1 MELKDIM
8 TMQEVQ
14 EMKNQLEKVFSIVR
28 LLDGET
34 LETGAGIEPPCQC
47 YSVWGKSGQCINCIS
62 RKALKEKRQKTKI
75 EIVDSKVYQVIARY
89 LNIDGKPYIM
99 EMINN
104 LEDDDII
111 DSEDRE
117 NLLAELS
124 GYADELYKDAL
135 TGVFNRRYYEDKV
148 KELESSA
155 GVAMVDLDDFKLYN
169 DTYGHDAGDKALK
182 AVVEVI
188 NRHVRKT
195 DKVVRFGGDEFLLL
209 IPDINVDNFTRKL
222 KEIQEEVHAAR
233 VPGYSQLKLSVSIG
247 GVLSTGEKLGEAVL
261 RADKFMY
268 RAKQRKNM
276 VVISENE
283 IVGRNSA
290 QEILLQDKTK
300 LTILIVDDSEMNRCI
315 LSEMLKEDYDI
326 LEATNG
332 EEAIKL
338 LRQYETG
345 ISLVLLDLVMPVL
358 DGFGVLSDMTERN
371 WLEDIPVIMISGVD
385 SFSYV
390 RRAFDLGVADYIKK
404 PFDAQIVYKRVYNTI
419 TLYAKQRRLLVL
431 VTDQIYEKEKNN
443 RMMISILSQIVEF
456 RNGESGAHVLH
467 INIITELILERLIQ
481 KTDQYDLSSSVRR
494 MIVTASALHDIGKIG
509 IDDKILN
516 KPGRLTKEEFEVIKT
531 HSAIGAS
538 MLESL
543 EYYKNEPLVRIAHDI
558 CRWHHERYDGK
569 GYPDGLKGE
578 EIPISAQ
585 VVALADVYDA
595 LISER
600 VYKKA
605 YSHEK
610 AVEMIL
616 NGECGTFNPLL
627 LECLKEISPQLSR
640 TFKKEKDDNREYYEA
655 QRISEEIL
663 RQNALPRK
671 DHSQRVIE
679 IMQEKIKFFKE
690 NSGKISMEY
699 NAISGNLVLTDGE
712 SQKEYQ
718 RDNLEFDLYRA
729 YDISEE
735 DIQRVKDSLDSV
747 SSKNKEVS
755 IKVMLKVR
763 GERQMCDLKL
773 HTLWSSL
780 KTDGYIG
787 IVGQLDIVK

>member
-1 MELKDIM
+1 MGLKDNL
-8 TMQEVQ
+8 TMQEAQVMQ
-14 EMKNQLEKVFSIVR
+14 KYLANVFQVVR
-28 LLDGET
+28 LLDQEA
-34 LETGAGIEPPCQC
+34 LETGKGIGEPCQRFPGEKRSKQDAC
-47 YSVWGKSGQCINCIS
+47 ANCVS
-62 RKALKEKRQKTKI
+62 RKALKEKCQKTKV
-75 EIVDSKVYQVIARY
+75 EIVDSEIYQVTARY
-89 LNIDGKPYIM
+89 MEIDGEPYVM
-99 EMINN
+99 EMVNK
-104 LEDDDII
+104 LEKEDIL

-117 NLLAELS
+117 NVLAELS
-124 GYADELYKDAL
+124 GYADELYRDAL

-148 KELESSA
+148 KNLESSA

-169 DTYGHDAGDKALK
+169 DTYGHDAGDKALN
-182 AVVEVI
+182 VVAEVI
-188 NRHVRKT
+188 LRHVSKT
-195 DKVVRFGGDEFLLL
+195 DKVIRFGGDEFLLL

-222 KEIQEEVHAAR
+222 KDIQEEVHEAR

-247 GVLSTGEKLGEAVL
+247 GVLSSGETLGEAVL

-268 RAKQRKNM
+268 RAKLRKNM

-283 IVGRNSA
+283 IEGRNSA
-290 QEILLQDKTK
+290 EEILLQDKTK

-315 LSEMLKEDYDI
+315 LAEMLGGDYDI

-358 DGFGVLSDMTERN
+358 DGFGVLSYMNEKN
-371 WLEDIPVIMISGVD
+371 WLEDIPVIMISGED
-385 SFSYV
+385 SVSYV

-467 INIITELILERLIQ
+467 INVITELILERLVQ
-481 KTDQYDLSSSVRR
+481 KTDQYDLSCSTRM

-516 KPGRLTKEEFEVIKT
+516 KPGRLTNEEFEIIKT

-538 MLESL
+538 MLDSL
-543 EYYKNEPLVRIAHDI
+543 EYYKDEPLVQIAHDI

-595 LISER
+595 LISDR

-605 YSHEK
+605 YTHEK
-610 AVEMIL
+610 AIEMIL

-627 LECLKEISPQLSR
+627 LECLVDIKDRLKEEM
-640 TFKKEKDDNREYYEA
+640 TTV
-655 QRISEEIL
+655 SEERMGIPDSRRANAEFEGYEKTKEQFFRSMSEDL
-663 RQNALPRK
+663 R
-671 DHSQRVIE
+671 
-679 IMQEKIKFFKE
+679 
-690 NSGKISMEY
+690 
-699 NAISGNLVLTDGE
+699 
-712 SQKEYQ
+712 KEYA
-718 RDNLEFDLYRA
+718 DNASIIGGGEQTF
-729 YDISEE
+729 
-735 DIQRVKDSLDSV
+735 
-747 SSKNKEVS
+747 SK
-755 IKVMLKVR
+755 R
-763 GERQMCDLKL
+763 
-773 HTLWSSL
+773 
-780 KTDGYIG
+780 
-787 IVGQLDIVK
+787 

>member
-1 MELKDIM
+1 MGTKDIM

-14 EMKNQLEKVFSIVR
+14 EMKQQLEQVFSIVR

-34 LETGAGIEPPCQC
+34 LETGEGIEPPCQC
-47 YSVWGKSGQCINCIS
+47 YSIWGKDERCTNCIS

-75 EIVDSKVYQVIARY
+75 EIVDSKVYQVISKY

-124 GYADELYKDAL
+124 GYADKLYKDAL

-148 KELESSA
+148 RNLESSA

-182 AVVEVI
+182 VVVEVI
-188 NRHVRKT
+188 SRHVRKT

-209 IPDINVDNFTRKL
+209 IPDINVDNFTKKL

-247 GVLSTGEKLGEAVL
+247 GVLSTGEKLGEVVL

-283 IVGRNSA
+283 IGRNSA
-290 QEILLQDKTK
+290 QEILLQDKTR

-315 LSEMLKEDYDI
+315 LSEMLGADYDI

-332 EEAIKL
+332 EEAIKI

-345 ISLVLLDLVMPVL
+345 ISLVLLDLVMPVM
-358 DGFGVLSDMTERN
+358 DGFGVLSYMNERN
-371 WLEDIPVIMISGVD
+371 WIEDIPVIMISGED
-385 SFSYV
+385 SVFYV

-404 PFDAQIVYKRVYNTI
+404 PFDAQVVYKRVYNTI

-481 KTDQYDLSSSVRR
+481 KTDKYDLSSSVRR

-538 MLESL
+538 MLENL

-569 GYPDGLKGE
+569 GYPDGL
-578 EIPISAQ
+578 
-585 VVALADVYDA
+585 
-595 LISER
+595 
-600 VYKKA
+600 
-605 YSHEK
+605 
-610 AVEMIL
+610 

-627 LECLKEISPQLSR
+627 LECLKDIQGRL
-640 TFKKEKDDNREYYEA
+640 KEEMTTM
-655 QRISEEIL
+655 SEE
-663 RQNALPRK
+663 RAETA
-671 DHSQRVIE
+671 DSGSATSE
-679 IMQEKIKFFKE
+679 FEGYEKTKEQLFK
-690 NSGKISMEY
+690 SMSED
-699 NAISGNLVLTDGE
+699 IR
-712 SQKEYQ
+712 KEYI
-718 RDNLEFDLYRA
+718 DTVPT
-729 YDISEE
+729 IGG
-735 DIQRVKDSLDSV
+735 
-747 SSKNKEVS
+747 
-755 IKVMLKVR
+755 
-763 GERQMCDLKL
+763 GENRR
-773 HTLWSSL
+773 S
-780 KTDGYIG
+780 
-787 IVGQLDIVK
+787 

>member
-1 MELKDIM
+1 MTEQKKTRTEQKKTM
-8 TMQEVQ
+8 TMEQVEEEMEEYRRIFDVVRLIEEETIQMMEEGREEEVDP
-14 EMKNQLEKVFSIVR
+14 EKV
-28 LLDGET
+28 
-34 LETGAGIEPPCQC
+34 AC
-47 YSVWGKSGQCINCIS
+47 YSFWKKNRQCKNCIS
-62 RKALKEKRQKTKI
+62 ARVLREKNQGTKLEFAGEDI
-75 EIVDSKVYQVIARY
+75 YQVTACY
-89 LNIDGKPYIM
+89 MEIDGKAYVM
-99 EMINN
+99 ELVKKLN
-104 LEDDDII
+104 E
-111 DSEDRE
+111 EF
-117 NLLAELS
+117 LLDAEGCEKLVRKLD
-124 GYADELYKDAL
+124 GYNQDLYSDAL
-135 TGVFNRRYYEDKV
+135 TGSYNRRYYEERL
-148 KELESSA
+148 KEKETSA
-155 GVAMVDLDDFKLYN
+155 GVAVIDLDDFKLYN

-182 AVVEVI
+182 VVVEVI
-188 NRHVRKT
+188 RRHVRKT

-209 IPDINVDNFTRKL
+209 IPDINVDNFTKKL

-283 IVGRNSA
+283 IAGRNSA
-290 QEILLQDKTK
+290 QEILLQDKTR

-315 LSEMLKEDYDI
+315 LSEMLGADYDI

-358 DGFGVLSDMTERN
+358 DGFGVLSYMNERN
-371 WLEDIPVIMISGVD
+371 WLEDIPVIMISGED
-385 SFSYV
+385 SVSYV

-569 GYPDGLKGE
+569 GSPDGLKGE

-627 LECLKEISPQLSR
+627 LECLKDIQSRLKEEMISMAEER
-640 TFKKEKDDNREYYEA
+640 TETEDKGSATSEFDGYEKTKEQFFKSVSEDIKKEYMDNV
-655 QRISEEIL
+655 
-663 RQNALPRK
+663 PTMGGGT
-671 DHSQRVIE
+671 DVP
-679 IMQEKIKFFKE
+679 EK
-690 NSGKISMEY
+690 
-699 NAISGNLVLTDGE
+699 
-712 SQKEYQ
+712 
-718 RDNLEFDLYRA
+718 
-729 YDISEE
+729 
-735 DIQRVKDSLDSV
+735 
-747 SSKNKEVS
+747 
-755 IKVMLKVR
+755 
-763 GERQMCDLKL
+763 
-773 HTLWSSL
+773 
-780 KTDGYIG
+780 
-787 IVGQLDIVK
+787 

>member
-1 MELKDIM
+1 MGIKETM
-8 TMQEVQ
+8 TMQEAQ
-14 EMKNQLEKVFSIVR
+14 EMKQQLEKVFSIVR
-28 LLDGET
+28 LLDRET
-34 LETGAGIEPPCQC
+34 LENGQGIDEPCRC
-47 YSVWGKSGQCINCIS
+47 YSKWGKTEKCYNCIS
-62 RKALKEKRQKTKI
+62 QKAFEQKRQKTKV
-75 EIVDSKVYQVIARY
+75 EIVDSQVYQVISRY
-89 LNIDGKPYIM
+89 LEIDGEPYVM

-111 DSEDRE
+111 DSEDKE

-124 GYADELYKDAL
+124 GYADALYKDAL
-135 TGVFNRRYYEDKV
+135 TGVFNRRYYEEKV
-148 KELESSA
+148 KNLKSSA

-182 AVVEVI
+182 TVVEVI
-188 NRHVRKT
+188 RCHVRKM

-209 IPDINVDNFTRKL
+209 IPDINIDNFTKKL
-222 KEIQEEVHAAR
+222 REIQEEVHAAR
-233 VPGYSQLKLSVSIG
+233 VPGYSKIKLSISIG
-247 GVLSTGEKLGEAVL
+247 GVISSGETIEDAVL
-261 RADKFMY
+261 RSDKFMY
-268 RAKQRKNM
+268 RAKARKNM

-283 IVGRNSA
+283 IKGRNST
-290 QEILLQDKTK
+290 QEFFMKDKAK
-300 LTILIVDDSEMNRCI
+300 LTVLIVDDSEMNRCI
-315 LSEMLKEDYDI
+315 LSEMLSEDYDI

-345 ISLVLLDLVMPVL
+345 ISLVLLDLVMPVM
-358 DGFGVLSDMTERN
+358 DGFGVLSYMNEHN
-371 WLEDIPVIMISGVD
+371 WIEDIPVIMISGED
-385 SFSYV
+385 SISYV

-404 PFDAQIVYKRVYNTI
+404 PFDAQIVYRRVYNTI

-431 VTDQIYEKEKNN
+431 VADQIYEKDKNN

-481 KTDQYDLSSSVRR
+481 KTDKYDLSGNVRR

-595 LISER
+595 LTSER

-627 LECLKEISPQLSR
+627 LECLKDIQGRL
-640 TFKKEKDDNREYYEA
+640 KKEMITMAEERTETEDNRTVTSEFEGYEKTKEWLFKSM
-655 QRISEEIL
+655 SEDL
-663 RQNALPRK
+663 R
-671 DHSQRVIE
+671 
-679 IMQEKIKFFKE
+679 
-690 NSGKISMEY
+690 
-699 NAISGNLVLTDGE
+699 
-712 SQKEYQ
+712 KEYI
-718 RDNLEFDLYRA
+718 DNVPT
-729 YDISEE
+729 IGG
-735 DIQRVKDSLDSV
+735 
-747 SSKNKEVS
+747 
-755 IKVMLKVR
+755 
-763 GERQMCDLKL
+763 GENRRF
-773 HTLWSSL
+773 
-780 KTDGYIG
+780 
-787 IVGQLDIVK
+787 

>member
-1 MELKDIM
+1 MGTKDIM

-14 EMKNQLEKVFSIVR
+14 EMKQQLEQVFSIVR

-34 LETGAGIEPPCQC
+34 LETGEGIEPPCQC
-47 YSVWGKSGQCINCIS
+47 YSIWGKDERCTNCIS

-75 EIVDSKVYQVIARY
+75 EIVDSKVYQVISKY

-124 GYADELYKDAL
+124 GYADKLYKDAL

-148 KELESSA
+148 RNLESSA

-182 AVVEVI
+182 VVVEVI
-188 NRHVRKT
+188 SRHVRKT

-209 IPDINVDNFTRKL
+209 IPDINVDNFTKKL

-247 GVLSTGEKLGEAVL
+247 GVLSTGEKLGEVVL

-276 VVISENE
+276 VVI
-283 IVGRNSA
+283 
-290 QEILLQDKTK
+290 LLQDKTR

-315 LSEMLKEDYDI
+315 LSEMLGADYDI

-332 EEAIKL
+332 EEAIKI

-345 ISLVLLDLVMPVL
+345 ISLVLLDLVMPVM
-358 DGFGVLSDMTERN
+358 DGFGVLSYMNERN
-371 WLEDIPVIMISGVD
+371 WIEDIPVIMISGED
-385 SFSYV
+385 SVFYV

-404 PFDAQIVYKRVYNTI
+404 PFDAQVVYKRVYNTI

-481 KTDQYDLSSSVRR
+481 KTDKYDLSSSVRR

-538 MLESL
+538 MLENL

-595 LISER
+595 LISDR

-627 LECLKEISPQLSR
+627 LECLKDIQGRL
-640 TFKKEKDDNREYYEA
+640 KEEMTTM
-655 QRISEEIL
+655 SEE
-663 RQNALPRK
+663 RAETA
-671 DHSQRVIE
+671 DSGSATSE
-679 IMQEKIKFFKE
+679 FEGYEKTKEQLFK
-690 NSGKISMEY
+690 SMSED
-699 NAISGNLVLTDGE
+699 IR
-712 SQKEYQ
+712 KEYI
-718 RDNLEFDLYRA
+718 DTVPT
-729 YDISEE
+729 IGG
-735 DIQRVKDSLDSV
+735 
-747 SSKNKEVS
+747 
-755 IKVMLKVR
+755 
-763 GERQMCDLKL
+763 GE
-773 HTLWSSL
+773 
-780 KTDGYIG
+780 TD
-787 IVGQLDIVK
+787 VPEK

>member
-1 MELKDIM
+1 MGLKDTM
-8 TMQEVQ
+8 TMQEAQ
-14 EMKNQLEKVFSIVR
+14 KMKEQLEQVFSVVR
-28 LLDGET
+28 LLDGEV
-34 LETGAGIEPPCQC
+34 LETGEGIEPPCQC
-47 YSVWGKSGQCINCIS
+47 YSIWGKSEQCGNCVS
-62 RKALKEKRQKTKI
+62 RKALQEKRQKTKI
-75 EIVDSKVYQVIARY
+75 EFIDSRVYQVIAKY
-89 LNIDGKPYIM
+89 LNIDGKPYVM
-99 EMINN
+99 EMINS
-104 LEDDDII
+104 LEDKDII

-124 GYADELYKDAL
+124 GYADALYRDAL

-148 KELESSA
+148 KNLDSAA
-155 GVAMVDLDDFKLYN
+155 GVAMIDLDDFKLYN
-169 DTYGHDAGDKALK
+169 DTYGHDAGDKALTT
-182 AVVEVI
+182 VVEVI
-188 NRHVRKT
+188 CRHVRKT
-195 DKVVRFGGDEFLLL
+195 DKIVRFGGDEFLLL
-209 IPDINVDNFTRKL
+209 IPDINVDNFTKKL

-283 IVGRNSA
+283 IAGRNSA
-290 QEILLQDKTK
+290 QEILLQDKTR
-300 LTILIVDDSEMNRCI
+300 LTILLIVDDSEMNRCI
-315 LSEMLKEDYDI
+315 LSEMLGADYDI

-338 LRQYETG
+338 LRQYKTG
-345 ISLVLLDLVMPVL
+345 ISLVLLDLVMPVM
-358 DGFGVLSDMTERN
+358 DGFGVLSYMNERN
-371 WLEDIPVIMISGVD
+371 WIEDIPVIMISGED
-385 SFSYV
+385 SVSYV
-390 RRAFDLGVADYIKK
+390 RQAFDLGVADYIKK
-404 PFDAQIVYKRVYNTI
+404 PFDAQVVYKRVYNTI

-481 KTDQYDLSSSVRR
+481 KTDKYDLSSSVRR

-595 LISER
+595 LISDR

-627 LECLKEISPQLSR
+627 LECLKDIQGRL
-640 TFKKEKDDNREYYEA
+640 KEEMTTM
-655 QRISEEIL
+655 SEE
-663 RQNALPRK
+663 RAETA
-671 DHSQRVIE
+671 DSGSATSE
-679 IMQEKIKFFKE
+679 FEGYEKTKEQLFK
-690 NSGKISMEY
+690 SMSED
-699 NAISGNLVLTDGE
+699 IR
-712 SQKEYQ
+712 KEYIDTIPTIGGGKKQ
-718 RDNLEFDLYRA
+718 MFL
-729 YDISEE
+729 
-735 DIQRVKDSLDSV
+735 K
-747 SSKNKEVS
+747 SK
-755 IKVMLKVR
+755 
-763 GERQMCDLKL
+763 
-773 HTLWSSL
+773 
-780 KTDGYIG
+780 
-787 IVGQLDIVK
+787 

>member
-14 EMKNQLEKVFSIVR
+14 EMKQQLEQVFSIVR

-34 LETGAGIEPPCQC
+34 LETGEGIEPPCQC
-47 YSVWGKSGQCINCIS
+47 YSIWGKDERCTNCIS

-75 EIVDSKVYQVIARY
+75 EIVDSKVYQVISKY

-148 KELESSA
+148 RNLESSA

-182 AVVEVI
+182 VVVEVI
-188 NRHVRKT
+188 RRHVRKT

-209 IPDINVDNFTRKL
+209 IPDINVDNFTKKL

-283 IVGRNSA
+283 IAGRNSA
-290 QEILLQDKTK
+290 QEILLQDKTR

-315 LSEMLKEDYDI
+315 LSEMLGADYDI

-345 ISLVLLDLVMPVL
+345 ISLVLLDLVMPVM
-358 DGFGVLSDMTERN
+358 DGFGVLSYMNERN
-371 WLEDIPVIMISGVD
+371 WIEDIPVIMISSENSPD
-385 SFSYV
+385 TM
-390 RRAFDLGVADYIKK
+390 RRAYEMGVVDYISR
-404 PFDAQIVYKRVYNTI
+404 PFDARVVYRRVLNTI
-419 TLYAKQRRLLVL
+419 KFYAKQRHL
-431 VTDQIYEKEKNN
+431 VTLITNQVYEKEKNN

-456 RNGESGAHVLH
+456 RNGESGQHVLN
-467 INIITELILERLIQ
+467 INILTGLLLESLVQ
-481 KTDQYDLSSSVRR
+481 KTDKYHLNGSDRLL
-494 MIVTASALHDIGKIG
+494 IITASALHDIGKIG
-509 IDDKILN
+509 ISDRILN
-516 KPGRLTKEEFEVIKT
+516 KAGKLTEEEFEVIKR
-531 HSAIGAS
+531 HPIIGAS
-538 MLESL
+538 IL
-543 EYYKNEPLVRIAHDI
+543 KNLALHQDEPIVKVAYEI
-558 CRWHHERYDGK
+558 CRWHHERYDGG

-578 EIPISAQ
+578 QIPISAQ
-585 VVALADVYDA
+585 IVSLADVYDA
-595 LISER
+595 LVSDRI
-600 VYKKA
+600 YKKA
-605 YSHEK
+605 YSHKE
-610 AVEMIL
+610 AVRMIL
-616 NGECGTFNPLL
+616 AGECGAFNPLL
-627 LECLKEISPQLSR
+627 LECLEEIQGKIKEELEVQDVPEISPVPVQCP
-640 TFKKEKDDNREYYEA
+640 
-655 QRISEEIL
+655 ISE
-663 RQNALPRK
+663 
-671 DHSQRVIE
+671 
-679 IMQEKIKFFKE
+679 
-690 NSGKISMEY
+690 
-699 NAISGNLVLTDGE
+699 
-712 SQKEYQ
+712 
-718 RDNLEFDLYRA
+718 
-729 YDISEE
+729 ISELSMPE
-735 DIQRVKDSLDSV
+735 DK
-747 SSKNKEVS
+747 K
-755 IKVMLKVR
+755 
-763 GERQMCDLKL
+763 
-773 HTLWSSL
+773 
-780 KTDGYIG
+780 
-787 IVGQLDIVK
+787 

>member
-1 MELKDIM
+1 MGLKDNM
-8 TMQEVQ
+8 TMQEAQ
-14 EMKNQLEKVFSIVR
+14 EMQKYLANVFQVVR
-28 LLDGET
+28 LLDQEA
-34 LETGAGIEPPCQC
+34 LETGKGIGEPCQRFPGEKRSKQDAC
-47 YSVWGKSGQCINCIS
+47 ANCIS
-62 RKALKEKRQKTKI
+62 RKALKEKCQKTKV
-75 EIVDSKVYQVIARY
+75 E
-89 LNIDGKPYIM
+89 
-99 EMINN
+99 
-104 LEDDDII
+104 II
-111 DSEDRE
+111 DSEIYQVTARYMEIDGEPYVMEMVSKLEKEDILDSEDRK
-117 NLLAELS
+117 NFLAELS
-124 GYADELYKDAL
+124 GYADELYRDAL

-148 KELESSA
+148 KNLESSA

-169 DTYGHDAGDKALK
+169 DTYGHDAGDKALN
-182 AVVEVI
+182 VVAEVI
-188 NRHVRKT
+188 LRHVRKT
-195 DKVVRFGGDEFLLL
+195 DKVIRFGGDEFLLL

-222 KEIQEEVHAAR
+222 KDIQEEVHAAR

-247 GVLSTGEKLGEAVL
+247 GVLSSGETLGEAVL

-268 RAKQRKNM
+268 RAKLRKNM

-283 IVGRNSA
+283 IEGRNSA
-290 QEILLQDKTK
+290 EEILLQDKTK

-315 LSEMLKEDYDI
+315 LAEMLGGDYDI

-358 DGFGVLSDMTERN
+358 DGFGVLSYMNEKN
-371 WLEDIPVIMISGVD
+371 WLEDIPVIMISGED
-385 SFSYV
+385 SVSYV

-467 INIITELILERLIQ
+467 INVITELILERLVQ
-481 KTDQYDLSSSVRR
+481 KTDQYDLSCSTRM

-516 KPGRLTKEEFEVIKT
+516 KPGRLTNEEFEIIKT

-538 MLESL
+538 MLDSL
-543 EYYKNEPLVRIAHDI
+543 EYYKDEPLVQIAHDI

-595 LISER
+595 LISDR

-605 YSHEK
+605 YTHEK
-610 AVEMIL
+610 AIEMIL

-627 LECLKEISPQLSR
+627 LECLVDIKDRLKEEM
-640 TFKKEKDDNREYYEA
+640 TTV
-655 QRISEEIL
+655 SEERMGIPDSRRANAEFEGYEKTKEQFFRSMSEDL
-663 RQNALPRK
+663 R
-671 DHSQRVIE
+671 
-679 IMQEKIKFFKE
+679 
-690 NSGKISMEY
+690 
-699 NAISGNLVLTDGE
+699 
-712 SQKEYQ
+712 KEYA
-718 RDNLEFDLYRA
+718 DNASIIGGGGTDVPETVDEN
-729 YDISEE
+729 EE
-735 DIQRVKDSLDSV
+735 Q
-747 SSKNKEVS
+747 
-755 IKVMLKVR
+755 
-763 GERQMCDLKL
+763 
-773 HTLWSSL
+773 
-780 KTDGYIG
+780 
-787 IVGQLDIVK
+787 

>member
-1 MELKDIM
+1 MGLKDNL
-8 TMQEVQ
+8 TMQEAQVMQ
-14 EMKNQLEKVFSIVR
+14 KYLANVFQVVR
-28 LLDGET
+28 LLDQEA
-34 LETGAGIEPPCQC
+34 LETGKGIGEPCQRFPGEKRSKQDAC
-47 YSVWGKSGQCINCIS
+47 ANCVS
-62 RKALKEKRQKTKI
+62 RKALKEKCQKTKV
-75 EIVDSKVYQVIARY
+75 EIVDSEIYQVTARY
-89 LNIDGKPYIM
+89 MEIDGEPYVM
-99 EMINN
+99 EMVNK
-104 LEDDDII
+104 LEKEDIL

-117 NLLAELS
+117 NVLAELS
-124 GYADELYKDAL
+124 GYADELYRDAL

-148 KELESSA
+148 KNLESSA

-169 DTYGHDAGDKALK
+169 DTYGHDAGDKALN
-182 AVVEVI
+182 VVAEVI
-188 NRHVRKT
+188 LRHVSKT
-195 DKVVRFGGDEFLLL
+195 DKVIRFGGDEFLLL

-222 KEIQEEVHAAR
+222 KDIQEEVHEAR

-247 GVLSTGEKLGEAVL
+247 GVLSSGETLGEAVL

-268 RAKQRKNM
+268 RAKLRKNM

-283 IVGRNSA
+283 IEGRNSA
-290 QEILLQDKTK
+290 EEILLQDKTK

-315 LSEMLKEDYDI
+315 LAEMLGGDYDI

-358 DGFGVLSDMTERN
+358 DGFGVLSYMNEKN
-371 WLEDIPVIMISGVD
+371 WLEDIPVIMISGED
-385 SFSYV
+385 SVSYV

-467 INIITELILERLIQ
+467 INVITELILERLVQ
-481 KTDQYDLSSSVRR
+481 KTDQYDLSCSTRM

-516 KPGRLTKEEFEVIKT
+516 KPGRLTNEEFEIIKT

-538 MLESL
+538 MLDSL
-543 EYYKNEPLVRIAHDI
+543 EYYKDEPLVQIAHDI

-595 LISER
+595 LISDR

-605 YSHEK
+605 YTHEK
-610 AVEMIL
+610 AIEMIL

-627 LECLKEISPQLSR
+627 LECLVDIKDRLKEEM
-640 TFKKEKDDNREYYEA
+640 TTV
-655 QRISEEIL
+655 SEERMGIPDSRRANAEFEGYEKTKEQFFRSMSEDL
-663 RQNALPRK
+663 R
-671 DHSQRVIE
+671 
-679 IMQEKIKFFKE
+679 
-690 NSGKISMEY
+690 
-699 NAISGNLVLTDGE
+699 
-712 SQKEYQ
+712 KEYA
-718 RDNLEFDLYRA
+718 DNA
-729 YDISEE
+729 
-735 DIQRVKDSLDSV
+735 
-747 SSKNKEVS
+747 S
-755 IKVMLKVR
+755 I
-763 GERQMCDLKL
+763 
-773 HTLWSSL
+773 
-780 KTDGYIG
+780 IG
-787 IVGQLDIVK
+787 GGNRRSRNGR

>member
-1 MELKDIM
+1 
-8 TMQEVQ
+8 MQEAQVMQ
-14 EMKNQLEKVFSIVR
+14 KYLANVFQVVR
-28 LLDGET
+28 LLDQEA
-34 LETGAGIEPPCQC
+34 LETGKGIGEPCQRFPGEKRSKQDAC
-47 YSVWGKSGQCINCIS
+47 ANCVS
-62 RKALKEKRQKTKI
+62 RKALKEKCQKTKV
-75 EIVDSKVYQVIARY
+75 EIVDSEIYQVTARY
-89 LNIDGKPYIM
+89 MEIDGEPYVM
-99 EMINN
+99 EMVNK
-104 LEDDDII
+104 LEKEDIL

-117 NLLAELS
+117 NVLAELS
-124 GYADELYKDAL
+124 GYADELYRDAL

-148 KELESSA
+148 KNLESSA

-169 DTYGHDAGDKALK
+169 DTYGHDAGDKALN
-182 AVVEVI
+182 VVAEVI
-188 NRHVRKT
+188 LRHVSKT
-195 DKVVRFGGDEFLLL
+195 DKVIRFGGDEFLLL

-222 KEIQEEVHAAR
+222 KDIQEEVHEAR

-247 GVLSTGEKLGEAVL
+247 GVLSSGETLGEAVL

-268 RAKQRKNM
+268 RAKLRKNM

-283 IVGRNSA
+283 IEGRNSA
-290 QEILLQDKTK
+290 EEILLQDKTK

-315 LSEMLKEDYDI
+315 LAEMLGGDYDI

-358 DGFGVLSDMTERN
+358 DGFGVLSYMNEKN
-371 WLEDIPVIMISGVD
+371 WLEDIPVIMISGED
-385 SFSYV
+385 SVSYV

-467 INIITELILERLIQ
+467 INVITELILERLVQ
-481 KTDQYDLSSSVRR
+481 KTDQYDLSCSTRM

-516 KPGRLTKEEFEVIKT
+516 KPGRLTNEEFEIIKT

-538 MLESL
+538 MLDSL
-543 EYYKNEPLVRIAHDI
+543 EYYKDEPLVQIAHDI

-595 LISER
+595 LISDR

-605 YSHEK
+605 YTHEK
-610 AVEMIL
+610 AIEMIL

-627 LECLKEISPQLSR
+627 LECLVDIKDRLKEEM
-640 TFKKEKDDNREYYEA
+640 TTV
-655 QRISEEIL
+655 SEERMGIPDSRRANAEFEGYEKTKEQFFRSMSEDL
-663 RQNALPRK
+663 R
-671 DHSQRVIE
+671 
-679 IMQEKIKFFKE
+679 
-690 NSGKISMEY
+690 
-699 NAISGNLVLTDGE
+699 
-712 SQKEYQ
+712 KEYA
-718 RDNLEFDLYRA
+718 DNASIIGGGEQTF
-729 YDISEE
+729 
-735 DIQRVKDSLDSV
+735 
-747 SSKNKEVS
+747 SK
-755 IKVMLKVR
+755 R
-763 GERQMCDLKL
+763 
-773 HTLWSSL
+773 
-780 KTDGYIG
+780 
-787 IVGQLDIVK
+787 

>member
-1 MELKDIM
+1 
-8 TMQEVQ
+8 MQEVQ
-14 EMKNQLEKVFSIVR
+14 EMKKQLEQVFSIVR
-28 LLDGET
+28 LLDGKA
-34 LETGAGIEPPCQC
+34 LETGEGIKPPCQC
-47 YSVWGKSGQCINCIS
+47 FSVWGRTEQCANCIS
-62 RKALKEKRQKTKI
+62 RKALKEKCQKTKI
-75 EIVDSKVYQVIARY
+75 EIVDSKVYQVIAKY
-89 LNIDGKPYIM
+89 LQIDGKSYVM

-104 LEDDDII
+104 LDSSDII
-111 DSEDRE
+111 DSTDRE

-124 GYADELYKDAL
+124 GYADALYRDAL
-135 TGVFNRRYYEDKV
+135 TGVFNRRYYEEKV
-148 KELESSA
+148 KNLESSA

-169 DTYGHDAGDKALK
+169 DTYGHDAGDKALCT
-182 AVVEVI
+182 VVEI
-188 NRHVRKT
+188 IRRPVRKK

-209 IPDINVDNFTRKL
+209 IPDINVDNFTKKL

-247 GVLSTGEKLGEAVL
+247 GVLSSNESLGEAVL

-268 RAKQRKNM
+268 RAKRRKNM

-283 IVGRNSA
+283 IAGWSSA
-290 QEILLQDKTK
+290 DELLLQDKNK

-315 LSEMLKEDYDI
+315 LSEMLSTDYDI
-326 LEATNG
+326 LEAANG
-332 EEAIKL
+332 EEAIKI
-338 LRQYETG
+338 LRKYETG
-345 ISLVLLDLVMPVL
+345 ISLVLLDLVMPVV
-358 DGFGVLSDMTERN
+358 DGFGVLSYMNERN
-371 WLEDIPVIMISGVD
+371 WLEDIPVIMISGED
-385 SFSYV
+385 SVSYV

-467 INIITELILERLIQ
+467 INIITELILERLVQ
-481 KTDQYDLSSSVRR
+481 KTDKYDLSCSVRM

-516 KPGRLTKEEFEVIKT
+516 KPGKLTKEEFEVIKT

-538 MLESL
+538 MLDSL

-595 LISER
+595 LISDR

-605 YSHEK
+605 YTHEK
-610 AVEMIL
+610 AIEMIL
-616 NGECGTFNPLL
+616 NGECGAFNPLL
-627 LECLKEISPQLSR
+627 LECLVDIKDRLKEEMTNIANER
-640 TFKKEKDDNREYYEA
+640 AETTDNRSANAEFEGYEKTKE
-655 QRISEEIL
+655 QFFRSMSEDI
-663 RQNALPRK
+663 R
-671 DHSQRVIE
+671 
-679 IMQEKIKFFKE
+679 
-690 NSGKISMEY
+690 
-699 NAISGNLVLTDGE
+699 
-712 SQKEYQ
+712 KEYV
-718 RDNLEFDLYRA
+718 DN
-729 YDISEE
+729 
-735 DIQRVKDSLDSV
+735 V
-747 SSKNKEVS
+747 SS
-755 IKVMLKVR
+755 I
-763 GERQMCDLKL
+763 GGGG
-773 HTLWSSL
+773 
-780 KTDGYIG
+780 TD
-787 IVGQLDIVK
+787 VPEQ

>member
-1 MELKDIM
+1 MGTKDIM

-14 EMKNQLEKVFSIVR
+14 EMKQQLEQVFSIVR
-28 LLDGET
+28 LLDGEI
-34 LETGAGIEPPCQC
+34 LETGEGIEPPCQC
-47 YSVWGKSGQCINCIS
+47 YSIWGKDERCTNCIS

-75 EIVDSKVYQVIARY
+75 EIVDSKVYQVISKY

-148 KELESSA
+148 RNLESSA

-182 AVVEVI
+182 VVVEVI
-188 NRHVRKT
+188 RRHVRKT
-195 DKVVRFGGDEFLLL
+195 DKVVRFGDEFLLL
-209 IPDINVDNFTRKL
+209 IPDINVDNFTKKL

-283 IVGRNSA
+283 IAGRNSA
-290 QEILLQDKTK
+290 QEILLQDKTR

-315 LSEMLKEDYDI
+315 LSEMLGADYDI

-345 ISLVLLDLVMPVL
+345 ISLVLLDLVMPVM
-358 DGFGVLSDMTERN
+358 DGFGVLSYMNERN
-371 WLEDIPVIMISGVD
+371 WIEDIPVIMISGED
-385 SFSYV
+385 SVSYV

-404 PFDAQIVYKRVYNTI
+404 PFDAQVVYKRVYNTI

-481 KTDQYDLSSSVRR
+481 KTDKYDLSSSVRR

-516 KPGRLTKEEFEVIKT
+516 KPGKLTKEEFEVIKT

-538 MLESL
+538 MLENL

-595 LISER
+595 LISDR

-627 LECLKEISPQLSR
+627 LECLKDIQGRL
-640 TFKKEKDDNREYYEA
+640 KEEMTTM
-655 QRISEEIL
+655 SEE
-663 RQNALPRK
+663 RAETE
-671 DHSQRVIE
+671 DSGSATSE
-679 IMQEKIKFFKE
+679 FEGYEKTKEELFK
-690 NSGKISMEY
+690 SMSED
-699 NAISGNLVLTDGE
+699 IR
-712 SQKEYQ
+712 KEYI
-718 RDNLEFDLYRA
+718 DT
-729 YDISEE
+729 IPT
-735 DIQRVKDSLDSV
+735 I
-747 SSKNKEVS
+747 
-755 IKVMLKVR
+755 
-763 GERQMCDLKL
+763 GGG
-773 HTLWSSL
+773 
-780 KTDGYIG
+780 KTD
-787 IVGQLDIVK
+787 VPEK

>member
-1 MELKDIM
+1 MGTKDIM

-14 EMKNQLEKVFSIVR
+14 EMKQQLEQVFSIVR
-28 LLDGET
+28 LLDGEI
-34 LETGAGIEPPCQC
+34 LETGEGIEPPCQC
-47 YSVWGKSGQCINCIS
+47 YSIWGKDERCTNCIS

-75 EIVDSKVYQVIARY
+75 EIVDSKVYQVISKY

-148 KELESSA
+148 RNLESSA

-182 AVVEVI
+182 VVVEVI
-188 NRHVRKT
+188 RRHVRKT

-209 IPDINVDNFTRKL
+209 IPDINVDNFTKKL
-222 KEIQEEVHAAR
+222 KEIQEEVHTAR

-283 IVGRNSA
+283 IAGRNSA
-290 QEILLQDKTK
+290 QEILLQDKTR

-315 LSEMLKEDYDI
+315 LSEMLGADYDI

-338 LRQYETG
+338 LRQYKTG
-345 ISLVLLDLVMPVL
+345 ISLVLLDLVMPVM
-358 DGFGVLSDMTERN
+358 DGFGVLSYMNERN
-371 WLEDIPVIMISGVD
+371 WIEDIPVIMISGED
-385 SFSYV
+385 SVSYV
-390 RRAFDLGVADYIKK
+390 RYVRQAFDLGVADYIKK
-404 PFDAQIVYKRVYNTI
+404 PFDAQVVYKRVYNTI

-481 KTDQYDLSSSVRR
+481 KTDKYDLSSSVRR

-595 LISER
+595 LISDR

-627 LECLKEISPQLSR
+627 LECLKDIQGRL
-640 TFKKEKDDNREYYEA
+640 KEEMTTM
-655 QRISEEIL
+655 SEE
-663 RQNALPRK
+663 RAETA
-671 DHSQRVIE
+671 DSGSATSE
-679 IMQEKIKFFKE
+679 FEGYEKTKEQLFK
-690 NSGKISMEY
+690 SMSED
-699 NAISGNLVLTDGE
+699 IR
-712 SQKEYQ
+712 KEYI
-718 RDNLEFDLYRA
+718 DT
-729 YDISEE
+729 IP
-735 DIQRVKDSLDSV
+735 
-747 SSKNKEVS
+747 
-755 IKVMLKVR
+755 
-763 GERQMCDLKL
+763 
-773 HTLWSSL
+773 T
-780 KTDGYIG
+780 IG
-787 IVGQLDIVK
+787 GGNRRS

>member
-1 MELKDIM
+1 MGLKDNM
-8 TMQEVQ
+8 TMQEAQ
-14 EMKNQLEKVFSIVR
+14 EMQKYLANVFQVVR
-28 LLDGET
+28 LLDQEA
-34 LETGAGIEPPCQC
+34 LETGKGIGEPCQRFPGEKRSKQDAC
-47 YSVWGKSGQCINCIS
+47 ANCIS
-62 RKALKEKRQKTKI
+62 RKALKEKCQKTKV
-75 EIVDSKVYQVIARY
+75 E
-89 LNIDGKPYIM
+89 
-99 EMINN
+99 
-104 LEDDDII
+104 II
-111 DSEDRE
+111 DSEIYQVTARYMEIDGEPYVMEMVSKLEKEDILDSEDRK
-117 NLLAELS
+117 NFLAELS
-124 GYADELYKDAL
+124 GYADELYRDAL

-148 KELESSA
+148 KNLESSA

-169 DTYGHDAGDKALK
+169 DTYGHDAGDKALN
-182 AVVEVI
+182 VVAEVI
-188 NRHVRKT
+188 LRHVRKT
-195 DKVVRFGGDEFLLL
+195 DKVIRFGGDEFLLL

-222 KEIQEEVHAAR
+222 KDIQEEVHAAR

-247 GVLSTGEKLGEAVL
+247 GVLSSGETLGEAVL

-268 RAKQRKNM
+268 RAKLRKNM

-283 IVGRNSA
+283 IEGRNSA
-290 QEILLQDKTK
+290 EEILLQDKTK

-315 LSEMLKEDYDI
+315 LAEMLGGDYDI

-358 DGFGVLSDMTERN
+358 DGFGVLSYMNEKN
-371 WLEDIPVIMISGVD
+371 WLEDIPVIMISGED
-385 SFSYV
+385 SVSYV

-467 INIITELILERLIQ
+467 INVITELILERLVQ
-481 KTDQYDLSSSVRR
+481 KTDQYDLSCSTRM

-516 KPGRLTKEEFEVIKT
+516 KPGRLTNEEFEIIKT

-538 MLESL
+538 MLDSL
-543 EYYKNEPLVRIAHDI
+543 EYYKDEPLVQIAHDI

-595 LISER
+595 LISDR

-605 YSHEK
+605 YTHEK
-610 AVEMIL
+610 AIEMIL

-627 LECLKEISPQLSR
+627 LECLVDIKDRLKEEMTTVSEERMGIP
-640 TFKKEKDDNREYYEA
+640 DNRRANAEFEGYEKTKE
-655 QRISEEIL
+655 QFFRSM
-663 RQNALPRK
+663 PR
-671 DHSQRVIE
+671 
-679 IMQEKIKFFKE
+679 
-690 NSGKISMEY
+690 
-699 NAISGNLVLTDGE
+699 
-712 SQKEYQ
+712 
-718 RDNLEFDLYRA
+718 
-729 YDISEE
+729 
-735 DIQRVKDSLDSV
+735 
-747 SSKNKEVS
+747 
-755 IKVMLKVR
+755 
-763 GERQMCDLKL
+763 
-773 HTLWSSL
+773 
-780 KTDGYIG
+780 
-787 IVGQLDIVK
+787 

>member
-1 MELKDIM
+1 MGTKDIM

-14 EMKNQLEKVFSIVR
+14 EMKQQLEQVFSIVR

-34 LETGAGIEPPCQC
+34 LETGEGIEPPCQC
-47 YSVWGKSGQCINCIS
+47 YSIWGKDERCTNCIS

-75 EIVDSKVYQVIARY
+75 EIVDSKVYQVISKY

-148 KELESSA
+148 RNLESSA

-182 AVVEVI
+182 VVVEVI
-188 NRHVRKT
+188 RRHVRKI

-209 IPDINVDNFTRKL
+209 IPDINVDNFTKKL

-283 IVGRNSA
+283 IAGRNSA
-290 QEILLQDKTK
+290 QEILLQDKTR

-315 LSEMLKEDYDI
+315 LSEMLGADYDI

-345 ISLVLLDLVMPVL
+345 ISLVLLDLVMPVM
-358 DGFGVLSDMTERN
+358 DGFGVLSYMNERN
-371 WLEDIPVIMISGVD
+371 WIEDIPVIMISGED
-385 SFSYV
+385 SVYV

-481 KTDQYDLSSSVRR
+481 KTDKYDLSSSVRR

-516 KPGRLTKEEFEVIKT
+516 KPGKLTKEEFEVIKT

-595 LISER
+595 LISDR

-627 LECLKEISPQLSR
+627 LECLKDIQGRL
-640 TFKKEKDDNREYYEA
+640 KEEMTTM
-655 QRISEEIL
+655 SEE
-663 RQNALPRK
+663 RAETA
-671 DHSQRVIE
+671 DSGSATSE
-679 IMQEKIKFFKE
+679 FEGYEKTKEQLFK
-690 NSGKISMEY
+690 SMSED
-699 NAISGNLVLTDGE
+699 IR
-712 SQKEYQ
+712 KEYIDTIPTIGGGEQ
-718 RDNLEFDLYRA
+718 TFL
-729 YDISEE
+729 
-735 DIQRVKDSLDSV
+735 K
-747 SSKNKEVS
+747 SK
-755 IKVMLKVR
+755 
-763 GERQMCDLKL
+763 
-773 HTLWSSL
+773 
-780 KTDGYIG
+780 
-787 IVGQLDIVK
+787 

>member
-1 MELKDIM
+1 MGTKDIM

-14 EMKNQLEKVFSIVR
+14 EMKQQLEQVFSIVR

-34 LETGAGIEPPCQC
+34 LETGEGIEPPCQC
-47 YSVWGKSGQCINCIS
+47 YSIWGKDERCTNCIS

-75 EIVDSKVYQVIARY
+75 EIVDSKVYQVISKY

-148 KELESSA
+148 RNLESSA

-182 AVVEVI
+182 VVVEVI
-188 NRHVRKT
+188 RRHVRKT

-209 IPDINVDNFTRKL
+209 IPDINVDNFTKKL
-222 KEIQEEVHAAR
+222 KEIQEEVHTAR

-283 IVGRNSA
+283 IAGRNSA
-290 QEILLQDKTK
+290 QEILLQDKTR

-315 LSEMLKEDYDI
+315 LSEMLGADYDI

-345 ISLVLLDLVMPVL
+345 ISLVLLDLVMPVM
-358 DGFGVLSDMTERN
+358 DGFGVLSYMNERN
-371 WLEDIPVIMISGVD
+371 WIEDIPVIMISGED
-385 SFSYV
+385 SVSYV

-404 PFDAQIVYKRVYNTI
+404 PFDAQVVYKRVYNTI

-481 KTDQYDLSSSVRR
+481 KTDKYDLSSSVRR

-516 KPGRLTKEEFEVIKT
+516 KPGKLTKEEFEVIKT

-538 MLESL
+538 MLENL
-543 EYYKNEPLVRIAHDI
+543 EYNEPLVRIAHDI

-595 LISER
+595 LISDR

-627 LECLKEISPQLSR
+627 LECLKDIQGRL
-640 TFKKEKDDNREYYEA
+640 KEEMTTM
-655 QRISEEIL
+655 SEE
-663 RQNALPRK
+663 RAETE
-671 DHSQRVIE
+671 DSGSATSE
-679 IMQEKIKFFKE
+679 FEGYEKTKEELFK
-690 NSGKISMEY
+690 SMSED
-699 NAISGNLVLTDGE
+699 IR
-712 SQKEYQ
+712 KEYIDTIPTIGGGKQ
-718 RDNLEFDLYRA
+718 TFL
-729 YDISEE
+729 
-735 DIQRVKDSLDSV
+735 K
-747 SSKNKEVS
+747 SK
-755 IKVMLKVR
+755 
-763 GERQMCDLKL
+763 
-773 HTLWSSL
+773 
-780 KTDGYIG
+780 
-787 IVGQLDIVK
+787 

>member
-1 MELKDIM
+1 MGLKDNL
-8 TMQEVQ
+8 TMQEAQVMQ
-14 EMKNQLEKVFSIVR
+14 KYLANVFQVVR
-28 LLDGET
+28 LLDQEA
-34 LETGAGIEPPCQC
+34 LETGKGIGEPCQRFPGEKRSKQDAC
-47 YSVWGKSGQCINCIS
+47 ANCVS
-62 RKALKEKRQKTKI
+62 RKALKEKCQKTKV
-75 EIVDSKVYQVIARY
+75 EIVDSEIYQVTARY
-89 LNIDGKPYIM
+89 MEIDGEPYVM
-99 EMINN
+99 EMVNK
-104 LEDDDII
+104 LEKEDIL

-117 NLLAELS
+117 NVLAELS
-124 GYADELYKDAL
+124 GYADELYRDAL

-148 KELESSA
+148 KNLESSA

-169 DTYGHDAGDKALK
+169 DTYGHDAGDKALN
-182 AVVEVI
+182 VVAEVI
-188 NRHVRKT
+188 LRHVSKT
-195 DKVVRFGGDEFLLL
+195 DKVIRFGGDEFLLL

-222 KEIQEEVHAAR
+222 KDIQEEVHEAR

-247 GVLSTGEKLGEAVL
+247 GVLSSGETLGEAVL

-268 RAKQRKNM
+268 RAKLRKNM

-283 IVGRNSA
+283 IEGRNSA
-290 QEILLQDKTK
+290 EEILLQDKTK

-315 LSEMLKEDYDI
+315 LAEMLGGDYDI

-358 DGFGVLSDMTERN
+358 DGFGVLSYMNEKN
-371 WLEDIPVIMISGVD
+371 WLEDIPVIMISGED
-385 SFSYV
+385 SVSYV

-467 INIITELILERLIQ
+467 INVITELILERLVQ
-481 KTDQYDLSSSVRR
+481 KTDQYDLSCSTRM

-516 KPGRLTKEEFEVIKT
+516 KPGRLTNEEFEIIKT

-538 MLESL
+538 MLDSL
-543 EYYKNEPLVRIAHDI
+543 EYYKDEPLVQIAHDI

-595 LISER
+595 LISDR

-605 YSHEK
+605 YTHEK
-610 AVEMIL
+610 AIEMIL

-627 LECLKEISPQLSR
+627 LECLVDIKDRLKEEM
-640 TFKKEKDDNREYYEA
+640 TTV
-655 QRISEEIL
+655 SEERMGIPDSRRANAEFEGYEKTKEQFFRSMSEDL
-663 RQNALPRK
+663 R
-671 DHSQRVIE
+671 
-679 IMQEKIKFFKE
+679 
-690 NSGKISMEY
+690 
-699 NAISGNLVLTDGE
+699 
-712 SQKEYQ
+712 KEYA
-718 RDNLEFDLYRA
+718 DNASIIGGGGTDVLETVDEN
-729 YDISEE
+729 EE
-735 DIQRVKDSLDSV
+735 Q
-747 SSKNKEVS
+747 
-755 IKVMLKVR
+755 
-763 GERQMCDLKL
+763 
-773 HTLWSSL
+773 
-780 KTDGYIG
+780 
-787 IVGQLDIVK
+787 